1 MVMKIFLQM
10 LTIVL
15 CVSTLWMTGSPARG
29 TESANMPSFQRV
41 LVVNNTPRQAVI
53 PTESGLL
60 TAELETQQSDGQWH
74 SVAKLRA
81 PTGTHQSVV
90 FHAGEIWQFLMPGAA
105 MGLPVKARL
114 VLSVAGGTIYSQAF
128 EMNVDL
134 LSASQTVDCW
144 LARIRPA
151 KSEQSPVIAAA
162 DKKRGN

>member
-1 MVMKIFLQM
+1 MKIFRQM
-10 LTIVL
+10 LAITL
-15 CVSTLWMTGSPARG
+15 CVSILWMTGSPARA
-29 TESANMPSFQRV
+29 TESANMPSFHRV
-41 LVVNNTPRQAVI
+41 LMVNNTPRQAVI

-60 TAELETQQSDGQWH
+60 TADLETQQADGQWH
-74 SVAKLRA
+74 AVAKLRA

-90 FHAGEIWQFLMPGAA
+90 FHAGEIWQFLMPGSA

-114 VLSVAGGTIYSQAF
+114 VLSVSGGAIYSQPF

-134 LSASQTVDCW
+134 LSASKTVDCW

-151 KSEQSPVIAAA
+151 KSEHGPVIAAA